1 MRERSPLPDRIAN
14 APKLTLGLEL
24 YYDAFWELN
33 TCRQTGWA
41 AGQIPWTSIRDYA
54 VTFELDEAQEED
66 LFYLIRVMDN
76 AFLDYH
82 DKGKPKSPIA
92 AQQGSSKSAWT

>member
-1 MRERSPLPDRIAN
+1 MRQRSRLPDRIAN
-14 APKLTLGLEL
+14 APKLFFGLEL

-33 TCRQTGWA
+33 TCRSAGW
-41 AGQIPWTSIRDYA
+41 GVMPIPWSSIRDYS
-54 VTFELDEAQEED
+54 VTFDLDEAQEED

-82 DKGKPKSPIA
+82 EGKKPSPPA
-92 AQQGSSKSAWT
+92 GTGSSSQGAWS